1 MKDFEF
7 YLPTKIFFG
16 AGKLLKIGEMVKS
29 VGKRAALLS
38 DKGLADLG
46 LVSRIRELLSE
57 MDIQT
62 VEFTQVAS
70 NPTSTM
76 IDDVA
81 TSWSEEK
88 IDLLIGIGGGSPVD
102 S

>member
-1 MKDFEF
+1 
-7 YLPTKIFFG
+7 
-16 AGKLLKIGEMVKS
+16 MVKS